1 MDHTDGICIDGC
13 IQRFQIILCFRR
25 GVTAAVLSGQG
36 SICQRIQGNKAKI
49 ADPVFLIFGDEFS
62 FIEYS
67 VQALI
72 FGVIVGLSC
81 FFDDKG
87 WNSWKKIGNLFK
99 RKRVDN

>member
-1 MDHTDGICIDGC
+1 MKNYFIKS
-13 IQRFQIILCFRR
+13 IIFAL
-25 GVTAAVLSGQG
+25 AYALLM
-36 SICQRIQGNKAKI
+36 
-49 ADPVFLIFGDEFS
+49 FLIFGDDFS

>member
-1 MDHTDGICIDGC
+1 MKNY
-13 IQRFQIILCFRR
+13 FFKAIIFALAY
-25 GVTAAVLSGQG
+25 TLLM
-36 SICQRIQGNKAKI
+36 
-49 ADPVFLIFGDEFS
+49 FLIFEDEFS